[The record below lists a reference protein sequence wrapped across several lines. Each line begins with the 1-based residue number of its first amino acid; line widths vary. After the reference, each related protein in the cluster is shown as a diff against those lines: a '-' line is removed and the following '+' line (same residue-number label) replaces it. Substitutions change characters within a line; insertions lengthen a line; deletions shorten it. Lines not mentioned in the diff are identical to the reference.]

1 MAVTTGSFPKALW
14 EGVNQWWGTYYPKY
28 NPEWVHLVDKKTSN
42 KNFEEFVQD
51 TDLGLAPIKTEG
63 QSVSY
68 VTTQQGPTTRAT
80 HVVYG
85 VGMIISKE
93 AISDNLYME
102 LAIDK
107 TTKIADSLHH
117 TKETVVANMYNRAFD
132 SNYTFGDGK
141 ELCSTAHPNTGGG
154 TFSNMLST
162 AASLSE
168 ASLEDIAIQ
177 IGQAETDAGNPARI
191 RPRCL
196 IVPEDLEFEA
206 FRILNSI
213 QRVGTSNNDP
223 NALKDM
229 NIFPEGVKVNHYLS
243 SATRWFVRT
252 DIKKGGLTLFQR
264 WEADYTRDNEFDTQN
279 FKMKGVERYSTTNGD
294 PRSLYASNAA

>member
-14 EGVNQWWGTYYPKY
+14 EGVNEWWGTYYPKHK
-28 NPEWVHLVDKKTSN
+28 PMWVHLVDKKTSH
-42 KNFEEFVQD
+42 KNFEELVQD

-63 QSVSY
+63 DGVSY
-68 VTTQQGPTTRAT
+68 VDTQQGPTTRAT

-85 VGMIISKE
+85 IGMIITRE
-93 AISDNLYME
+93 AIEDNLYMQ

-132 SNYTFGDGK
+132 SNYTFGDGV
-141 ELCSTAHPNTGGG
+141 ELCSTAHTNTLGG
-154 TFSNMLST
+154 TFSNALST

-177 IGQAETDAGNPARI
+177 IAQAETDAGNPA
-191 RPRCL
+191 L
-196 IVPEDLEFEA
+196 IKPKSIIIPEDLEFEA
-206 FRILNSI
+206 YRILNSI
-213 QRVGTSNNDP
+213 KRVGTADNDP

-229 NIFPEGVKVNHYLS
+229 GIFPEGCHVNKYLS

-264 WEADYTRDNEFDTQN
+264 REAEYTRDNEFDTEN
-279 FKMKGVERYSTTNGD
+279 FKMKGTERYVTTNGD
-294 PRSLYASNAA
+294 PRSIYASNAA